1 MLYLFFVIPSLLE
14 AQWLEDW
21 STGPGS
27 ISGLNLKK
35 RIRSLVPVVPIL
47 WPSEKFRSKAENHK
61 LPIDENCIFAIL
73 PKSFLG
79 PPELKKSPNDP
90 ILF

>member
-1 MLYLFFVIPSLLE
+1 VVRGLE
-14 AQWLEDW
+14 YRRRFDIW
-21 STGPGS
+21 PK
-27 ISGLNLKK
+27 LKK
-35 RIRSLVPVVPIL
+35 KIRSLVPVVPIL

-79 PPELKKSPNDP
+79 PPELKISPNDP